1 MSTSLT
7 YCYLPNEIHKWPGLP
22 LSLSGDE
29 VMPLDYRAGDS
40 GWLLYGRGLDKA
52 RISDFQ
58 HRLGAAIVVVS
69 SWRIDDYQVV
79 RIAGSLTGRIKRVAD
94 EFQMD
99 VVPLGNIPK
108 LRSPGLLMMDMDSTA
123 IQIECIDEIA
133 RLAGVGDEVA
143 EVTER
148 AMQGEL
154 DFSESLKA
162 RVGLLAG
169 ADAAILQQGLDTLP
183 LMPGLTSLVRKLQA
197 MDWHVAIASGGF
209 TFYANHLK
217 DSLRLIAVYAN
228 QLEIKDGKL
237 TGKVKG
243 PVVDAKYKA
252 QALVKLAEFLNIP
265 IEQTVA
271 IGDGA
276 NDLKMLKKAGL
287 GIAFH
292 AKPKVYARA
301 KVAIRHADLMG
312 VMCTLSGGLK
322 HEER

>member
-169 ADAAILQQGLDTLP
+169 ADAAILQQVLDTLP

-265 IEQTVA
+265 LEQTVA
-271 IGDGA
+271 IGDGD

>member
-169 ADAAILQQGLDTLP
+169 ADAAILQQVLDTLP

-265 IEQTVA
+265 LEQTVA

-322 HEER
+322 PEER

>member
-169 ADAAILQQGLDTLP
+169 ADAAILQQVLDTLP

-217 DSLRLIAVYAN
+217 DSLRLIAVDAN

-265 IEQTVA
+265 LEQTVA

>member
-169 ADAAILQQGLDTLP
+169 ADAAILQQVLDTLP

-217 DSLRLIAVYAN
+217 DSLRLSAVYAN

-243 PVVDAKYKA
+243 PVGDAKYKA

-265 IEQTVA
+265 LEQTVA

>member
-169 ADAAILQQGLDTLP
+169 ADAAILQQVLDTLP

-209 TFYANHLK
+209 TFYANYLK

-265 IEQTVA
+265 LEQTVA

>member
-169 ADAAILQQGLDTLP
+169 ADAAILQQVLDTLP

-265 IEQTVA
+265 LEQPVA

>member
-162 RVGLLAG
+162 RVDLLAG
-169 ADAAILQQGLDTLP
+169 ADAAILQQVLDTLP

-228 QLEIKDGKL
+228 QLEVKDGKL

-265 IEQTVA
+265 LEQTVA

>member
-162 RVGLLAG
+162 CVGLLAG
-169 ADAAILQQGLDTLP
+169 ADAAILQQVLDTLP

>member
-123 IQIECIDEIA
+123 IQIECIVEIA

-169 ADAAILQQGLDTLP
+169 ADAAILQQVLDTLP

-265 IEQTVA
+265 LEQTVA

>member
-123 IQIECIDEIA
+123 LQIECIDEIA

-169 ADAAILQQGLDTLP
+169 ADAAILQQVLDTLP

-265 IEQTVA
+265 LEQTVA

>member
-108 LRSPGLLMMDMDSTA
+108 LRSPGLLLMDMDSTA

-169 ADAAILQQGLDTLP
+169 ADAAILQQVLDTLP

>member
-169 ADAAILQQGLDTLP
+169 ADAAILQQVLDTLP

-228 QLEIKDGKL
+228 QLEVKDGKL

-265 IEQTVA
+265 LEQTVA

>member
-1 MSTSLT
+1 MSNNLA
-7 YCYLPNEIHKWPGLP
+7 YRYLPDEIHKWPGLP

-40 GWLLYGRGLDKA
+40 GWLLYGRGLDKQ

-58 HRLGAAIVVVS
+58 HRLGVAIVVVS

-79 RIAGSLTGRIKRVAD
+79 RIAGSLSPRIKRLAD
-94 EFQMD
+94 ECRLD
-99 VVPLGNIPK
+99 VVPLGQIPR
-108 LRSPGLLMMDMDSTA
+108 LRSPGLLVMDMDSTA

-133 RLAGVGDEVA
+133 RLAGVGDKVA
-143 EVTER
+143 AITER

-154 DFSESLKA
+154 DFSESLRE
-162 RVGLLAG
+162 RVAQLAG
-169 ADAAILQQGLDTLP
+169 ADVSILQQVMDTLP
-183 LMPGLTSLVRKLQA
+183 LMPGLTSLVRKLQSL
-197 MDWHVAIASGGF
+197 DWHVAIASGGF
-209 TFYANHLK
+209 TFFADNLRQQ
-217 DSLRLIAVYAN
+217 LRLFAAVAN

-243 PVVDAKYKA
+243 PIVDAKYKA
-252 QALVKLAEFLNIP
+252 TTLIRLAKELDIP
-265 IEQTVA
+265 LSQTVA

-276 NDLKMLKKAGL
+276 NDLKMIRKAGL
-287 GIAFH
+287 GIAYH
-292 AKPKVYARA
+292 AKPKVYAQA

-312 VMCTLSGGLK
+312 VLCVLSGGLK

>member
-143 EVTER
+143 DVTER

-169 ADAAILQQGLDTLP
+169 ADAAILQQVLDTLP

>member
-169 ADAAILQQGLDTLP
+169 ADAAILQQVLDTLP

-217 DSLRLIAVYAN
+217 DSLRLISVYAN

-265 IEQTVA
+265 LEQTVA

-276 NDLKMLKKAGL
+276 NDLQMLKKAGL

>member
-143 EVTER
+143 DVTER

-169 ADAAILQQGLDTLP
+169 ADAAILQQVLDTLP

-265 IEQTVA
+265 LEQTVA

>member
-40 GWLLYGRGLDKA
+40 GWLLYGRELDKA

-169 ADAAILQQGLDTLP
+169 ADAAILQQVLDTLP

-265 IEQTVA
+265 LEQTVA

>member
-133 RLAGVGDEVA
+133 QLAGVGDEVA

-169 ADAAILQQGLDTLP
+169 ADAAILQQVLDTLP

-265 IEQTVA
+265 LEQTVA

>member
-1 MSTSLT
+1 M
-7 YCYLPNEIHKWPGLP
+7 PNEIHKWPGLP

-169 ADAAILQQGLDTLP
+169 ADAAILQQVLDTLP

-265 IEQTVA
+265 LEQTVA

>member
-40 GWLLYGRGLDKA
+40 GWLLYGRRLDKA

-143 EVTER
+143 DVTER

-162 RVGLLAG
+162 RVSLLAG
-169 ADAAILQQGLDTLP
+169 ADAAILQQVLDTLP

-265 IEQTVA
+265 LEQTVA

>member
-108 LRSPGLLMMDMDSTA
+108 LRSPGLLMMDMNSTA

-169 ADAAILQQGLDTLP
+169 ADAAILQQVLDTLP

-265 IEQTVA
+265 LEQTVA

>member
-29 VMPLDYRAGDS
+29 VMPLDYHAGRS

-169 ADAAILQQGLDTLP
+169 ADAAILQQVLDTLP

-265 IEQTVA
+265 LEQTVA

>member
-22 LSLSGDE
+22 LSRSGDE

-169 ADAAILQQGLDTLP
+169 ADAAILQQVLDTLP

-265 IEQTVA
+265 LEQTVA

>member
-79 RIAGSLTGRIKRVAD
+79 RIAGSLSGRIKRVAD

-143 EVTER
+143 DVTER
-148 AMQGEL
+148 AMLGEL
-154 DFSESLKA
+154 DFGESLKA

-169 ADAAILQQGLDTLP
+169 ADANILQQVLDNLP

-228 QLEIKDGKL
+228 QLEVKDGKL

-243 PVVDAKYKA
+243 PIVDAKYKA
-252 QALVKLAEFLNIP
+252 QALLRLAEFLNIP

>member
-133 RLAGVGDEVA
+133 RLAGVGDKVA

-169 ADAAILQQGLDTLP
+169 ADAAILQQVLDTLP

-265 IEQTVA
+265 LEQTVA

>member
-79 RIAGSLTGRIKRVAD
+79 RIAGSLSGRIKRVAD

-143 EVTER
+143 GVTER
-148 AMQGEL
+148 AMLGEL

-169 ADAAILQQGLDTLP
+169 ADANILQQVLDNLP

-228 QLEIKDGKL
+228 QLEVKDGKL

-252 QALVKLAEFLNIP
+252 QALLKLAAFLNIP
-265 IEQTVA
+265 VEQTVA

>member
-1 MSTSLT
+1 MSNNLA
-7 YCYLPNEIHKWPGLP
+7 YRYLPDEIHKWPGLP

-40 GWLLYGRGLDKA
+40 GWLLYGRGLDKQ

-79 RIAGSLTGRIKRVAD
+79 RIAGSLSPRIKRLAD
-94 EFQMD
+94 ECRLD
-99 VVPLGNIPK
+99 VVPLGQIPR
-108 LRSPGLLMMDMDSTA
+108 LRSPGLLVMDMDSTA

-133 RLAGVGDEVA
+133 RLAGVGDKVA
-143 EVTER
+143 EITER

-154 DFSESLKA
+154 DFSDSLRE
-162 RVGLLAG
+162 RVAQLAG
-169 ADAAILQQGLDTLP
+169 ADVSILQQVMETLP
-183 LMPGLTSLVRKLQA
+183 LMPGLTSLVRKLQSL
-197 MDWHVAIASGGF
+197 DWHVAIASGGF
-209 TFYANHLK
+209 TFFADNLRQQ
-217 DSLRLIAVYAN
+217 LRLFAAVAN

-243 PVVDAKYKA
+243 PIVDAKYKA
-252 QALVKLAEFLNIP
+252 TTLIRLTKELNIP
-265 IEQTVA
+265 LSQTIA

-276 NDLKMLKKAGL
+276 NDLKMIRKAGL
-287 GIAFH
+287 GIAYH
-292 AKPKVYARA
+292 AKPKVYAQA

-312 VMCTLSGGLK
+312 VLCVLSGGLK

>member
-7 YCYLPNEIHKWPGLP
+7 YCYLPTEIHKWPGLP

-169 ADAAILQQGLDTLP
+169 ADAAILQQVLDTLP

-265 IEQTVA
+265 LEQTVA